1 MFPGILSLALVL
13 VLPTKI
19 CVLCRARKSV
29 FYQSTT
35 CRFMQKCIVLMIFL
49 CRFFNVKILY
59 ISSPSD
65 ATSSDRPYY
74 PVYSGAGSSMADMEA
89 AIPI

>member
-1 MFPGILSLALVL
+1 
-13 VLPTKI
+13 
-19 CVLCRARKSV
+19 
-29 FYQSTT
+29 
-35 CRFMQKCIVLMIFL
+35 MQKCIVLMIFL